1 MVNVGKILS
10 QVFFFFFS
18 SYLEAITVI
27 CFIVYTSFL
36 VLDTGCL
43 WTWGDNRSSQLGVEN
58 LSLSCNPITL
68 STLAELR

>member
-1 MVNVGKILS
+1 M
-10 QVFFFFFS
+10 
-18 SYLEAITVI
+18 I

>member
-1 MVNVGKILS
+1 MVNVGKMLS
-10 QVFFFFFS
+10 QFFFGS
-18 SYLEAITVI
+18 IYLEAITVI
-27 CFIVYTSFL
+27 CVLVYTLFL

-43 WTWGDNRSSQLGVEN
+43 WTWGDNRSGQLGVEN

>member
-10 QVFFFFFS
+10 FS
-18 SYLEAITVI
+18 SFSIYLEAITVI
-27 CFIVYTSFL
+27 CFLVYTSFL

-43 WTWGDNRSSQLGVEN
+43 WTWGDNRSGQLGVEN

>member
-1 MVNVGKILS
+1 M
-10 QVFFFFFS
+10 
-18 SYLEAITVI
+18 I

-36 VLDTGCL
+36 VVDTGCL
-43 WTWGDNRSSQLGVEN
+43 WTWGDNRSGQLGVEN